1 MLKNETLSVFQ
12 VETKLMTFFF
22 SFFSRWIVAGKA
34 DPEMPKRMYIHPD
47 SPATG
52 EQWMQKVVSFHK
64 LKLTNNISDKQG
76 LVSEKPLPVHL
87 WPLWGQYSIWIQN
100 SVFDKNWTFCPI
112 VWIFQNMFLQFSSLL
127 FCRQSSTQCTST
139 NLGSIWS
146 VPVIFCNYPTQLS
159 ELMYSVRP
167 CFMLWLHI
175 KMRKSLSSKLIII
188 LLLKDFGIQEPES
201 LKESKCKIIISMEFV
216 GSEIWPQAKILLSKG
231 VKIPLFYWLEIEA
244 SVQQG
249 LALL

>member
-1 MLKNETLSVFQ
+1 
-12 VETKLMTFFF
+12 
-22 SFFSRWIVAGKA
+22 
-34 DPEMPKRMYIHPD
+34 MPKRMYIHPD

-76 LVSEKPLPVHL
+76 LVSLKTTPKYLK
-87 WPLWGQYSIWIQN
+87 ITQN
-100 SVFDKNWTFCPI
+100 LNF
-112 VWIFQNMFLQFSSLL
+112 SLL
-127 FCRQSSTQCTST
+127 FSRQSSTQCTST

-201 LKESKCKIIISMEFV
+201 LKESKCKIIISMEFCWKWNMATSQNSSLKRCQNPFV
-216 GSEIWPQAKILLSKG
+216 LLIGNWS
-231 VKIPLFYWLEIEA
+231 LC
-244 SVQQG
+244 STG
-249 LALL
+249 LGTVVNL

>member
-1 MLKNETLSVFQ
+1 
-12 VETKLMTFFF
+12 MTFFF

-76 LVSEKPLPVHL
+76 LVSLKTTPKYLE
-87 WPLWGQYSIWIQN
+87 ITQN
-100 SVFDKNWTFCPI
+100 LNF
-112 VWIFQNMFLQFSSLL
+112 SLL
-127 FCRQSSTQCTST
+127 FSRQSSTQCTST

-201 LKESKCKIIISMEFV
+201 LKESKCKIIISMEFCWKWNMATSQNSSLKRCQNPFV
-216 GSEIWPQAKILLSKG
+216 LLIGNWS
-231 VKIPLFYWLEIEA
+231 LC
-244 SVQQG
+244 STG
-249 LALL
+249 LGTVVNL

>member
-22 SFFSRWIVAGKA
+22 SFFQSLDRCRQSRSWNAKA
-34 DPEMPKRMYIHPD
+34 YVH
-47 SPATG
+47 SPRLPSHWGTMDAKSSLFSQI
-52 EQWMQKVVSFHK
+52 EIDQQHLRQARPCKWNS
-64 LKLTNNISDKQG
+64 LKTTLKYLKIT
-76 LVSEKPLPVHL
+76 
-87 WPLWGQYSIWIQN
+87 QN
-100 SVFDKNWTFCPI
+100 SQCS
-112 VWIFQNMFLQFSSLL
+112 FLFS
-127 FCRQSSTQCTST
+127 RQSSTQCTST

-188 LLLKDFGIQEPES
+188 LLPKDFGIQEPES